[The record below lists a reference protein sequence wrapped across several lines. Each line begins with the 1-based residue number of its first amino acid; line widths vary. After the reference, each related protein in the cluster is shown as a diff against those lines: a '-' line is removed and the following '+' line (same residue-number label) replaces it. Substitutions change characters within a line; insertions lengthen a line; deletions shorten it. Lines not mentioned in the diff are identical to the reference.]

1 MQKTHL
7 AVNPL
12 RVLLVVAFA
21 VLVAFQVAILPKSF
35 ATLAAKW
42 PEGAHLRWPMLAVS
56 VLVLLCVQVVIICTW
71 RLLTMVRDDRIFS
84 EESLGWVD
92 TIVWAMVAA
101 WLLVLGAL
109 IYSVLRS
116 TGPGMQIALL
126 LVQLGG
132 SVLVWLML
140 VMRALL
146 RQATA
151 LRTDMDA
158 VI

>member
-12 RVLLVVAFA
+12 RVLLALAFA
-21 VLVAFQVAILPKSF
+21 VLVAFQVAILPTWF
-35 ATLAAKW
+35 ASLAEKW
-42 PEGAHLRWPMLAVS
+42 PDLAHLRWPMLLVS
-56 VLVLLCVQVVIICTW
+56 VLVLVCVQVVIVCTW
-71 RLLTMVRDDRIFS
+71 KLLTMVRDDRIFS
-84 EESLGWVD
+84 EESLRWVD
-92 TIVWAMVAA
+92 VIVWAMVAA
-101 WLLVLGAL
+101 WIVLLGAL
-109 IYSVLRS
+109 CYALLRGS
-116 TGPGMQIALL
+116 GPGIQFGLL